1 VVVPWFRIRMDDVD
15 QGHAWLATNEEEVFQ
30 NFVRL
35 NGGDLEKRARNSGLD
50 LAGIDAKFRIVKV
63 HR

>member
-1 VVVPWFRIRMDDVD
+1 MPWFRIHVDDVD

-35 NGGDLEKRARNSGLD
+35 NGGDLEKLARNSGLD
-50 LAGIDAKFRIVKV
+50 AAQYRRKIRIVKV
-63 HR
+63 HK

>member
-1 VVVPWFRIRMDDVD
+1 MPWFRVRVDDVD
-15 QGHAWLATNEEEVFQ
+15 QGHAWFATNEEEVFQ

-35 NGGDLEKRARNSGLD
+35 NGEDLEKLARNSGLD
-50 LAGIDAKFRIVKV
+50 AAQYRRKIRIIKV